1 MAEDLPIIADTTEHE
16 GMVTFGV
23 VYNGA
28 FVPLTAHKTGH
39 IAQMVARFEGKDAP
53 AVDTLE
59 STALSGL
66 EARVAALEASQGT
79 SPPPSGATT
88 PAQQS

>member
-1 MAEDLPIIADTTEHE
+1 MAEDLPVIANTTEHE

-39 IAQMVARFEGKDAP
+39 LSQMIDRFEGKDAP
-53 AVDTLE
+53 AVEALGTA
-59 STALSGL
+59 ALSGL
-66 EARVAALEASQGT
+66 EARVAALEAKQSG
-79 SPPPSGATT
+79 PPAPSGATT
-88 PAQQS
+88 PSTTA

>member
-39 IAQMVARFEGKDAP
+39 IA
-53 AVDTLE
+53 
-59 STALSGL
+59 
-66 EARVAALEASQGT
+66 
-79 SPPPSGATT
+79 
-88 PAQQS
+88 